1 MMFFYLWTI
10 SSTTGNLLLSASS
23 SFSLLSECETFY
35 LMLTNLFFFLLF
47 IFLDD
52 ILEVNEGILLF
63 WHASS
68 MLELALLIFDP
79 KDLTFFILET
89 FESISPESMWV
100 KLYCLSLSF
109 FLYILMINSQPN
121 FISWAIRT
129 VEYALEGSFL
139 EYWLIFLKV
148 SVRILNKGCL
158 HIFIPTSP
166 TLYEFLFKLKTYLNY
181 ESRA

>member
-10 SSTTGNLLLSASS
+10 SSITGNLLLSASS
-23 SFSLLSECETFY
+23 SFCFSEGETFY

-47 IFLDD
+47 IFFDD
-52 ILEVNEGILLF
+52 ILDVNEGILLF
-63 WHASS
+63 WQAYS
-68 MLELALLIFDP
+68 MLELALLILLP
-79 KDLTFFILET
+79 KDLMFFTLET
-89 FESISPESMWV
+89 FESISPDSMWV
-100 KLYCLSLSF
+100 KLYCLSLSL

-121 FISWAIRT
+121 FMSWAIRT
-129 VEYALEGSFL
+129 VEYALEGNFL

-148 SVRILNKGCL
+148 RVRILNKGCL

-166 TLYEFLFKLKTYLNY
+166 TLYEFLFRLMTYLNY